1 VLNGA
6 WEGHWDSGVTAVK
19 AQKIGVNWGSV
30 LPRSHDHLRCWLWA
44 GSWLGPL
51 HRLRLSLLA
60 RPIGLL
66 LCMICRHLLL
76 IMVIS
81 GGLLL
86 MSGVLGRLI
95 RSGVTP
101 ILSLCGGRRHAD
113 EQADSGCDQREEWG
127 DSEWAHDVESLVTM
141 ILIIE
146 SRFMANRIS
155 KIDNHICKNEVGK
168 RSRFRQPI
176 RSNGHFDG

>member
-1 VLNGA
+1 LNGT
-6 WEGHWDSGVTAVK
+6 WEGHWDSGVAAVK

-60 RPIGLL
+60 RPISLL
-66 LCMICRHLLL
+66 LCVVCRHLLL
-76 IMVIS
+76 VMMIS

-86 MSGVLGRLI
+86 MRGVLGRLI

-101 ILSLCGGRRHAD
+101 ILSLCGGRRHTH
-113 EQADSGCDQREEWG
+113 EQAGSGCDQREE
-127 DSEWAHDVESLVTM
+127 
-141 ILIIE
+141 
-146 SRFMANRIS
+146 
-155 KIDNHICKNEVGK
+155 
-168 RSRFRQPI
+168 
-176 RSNGHFDG
+176 